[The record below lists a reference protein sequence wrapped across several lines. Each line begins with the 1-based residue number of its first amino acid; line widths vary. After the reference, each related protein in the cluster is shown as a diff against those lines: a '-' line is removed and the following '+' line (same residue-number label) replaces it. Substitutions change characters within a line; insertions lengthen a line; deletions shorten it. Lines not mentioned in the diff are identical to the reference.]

1 MKKINFILTLV
12 LAGFTSFAQV
22 SLPAFWDCSGIF
34 PTDWTYTNPN
44 MSNTV
49 YNGSAACD
57 ANGAPSLRFDFN
69 NDALTVFFGSQIGQL
84 QYQIGGSAGAG
95 TSDWQGTFV
104 IQESANGIDFTTF
117 KNYNTGD
124 LVSNS
129 CYAETANPNNGT
141 SRYIRFFYQNK
152 VSGYNLKMDDIGFD
166 FPNVTTP
173 KIIVSQTPGNNAI
186 FNGGLTQPFS
196 NDVTFSIQNIGSQD
210 NLVISN
216 IAFTGSNASDF
227 SAATNT
233 FPITILPGQNS
244 NVVINFTPGAA
255 GTRIANALI
264 SNNDPDDG
272 QFNFTLYGVNG
283 SVSNAPAN
291 NTAGVTFSVNKTYRL
306 ISSFATQTAQLDP
319 WGGYLI
325 LLDKG
330 TSGTNAPVNG
340 VSYRRGQGIGTS
352 KVIFAGRPSGASLIV
367 SPRGIEANTSYFVK
381 IYTYNGTGTY
391 TSYSASAV
399 TANATTPTTQA
410 AASEYATISTS
421 SATFPADLKAVIN
434 PHTAIFYNN
443 YASTMINQF
452 SSRDTVNTVGA
463 NTFNN
468 YIECSYS
475 GFKAYYNTFD
485 FTGLDFSREHT
496 FPHSWMPSFPADNP
510 EKPEYNDQ
518 HNLYPTKQTNVNDAR
533 CNYPFGEVVTVQQ
546 FFLDGKLGLDASGN
560 KVYEP
565 RNIHK
570 GRAARTLM
578 YMSTC
583 YNGTTGNFNF
593 QRPIGLQCLQT
604 PINYG
609 QDQNMMKKWHFQFP
623 PSNYDMSRNDYL
635 DSLQTNRNP
644 FVDNADYA
652 CYIDFTNMSHI
663 ASPSNPCYTLSVEQ
677 NILKSFSLYP
687 NPTANDFSLSF
698 QLDKAEKLN
707 VEIIDLTGKVILK
720 QQLNSNAGINTHQL
734 SLGQL
739 SNGIYAVR
747 VYNNS
752 INSVRLVEKF

>member
-1 MKKINFILTLV
+1 MKKVNLILMLV
-12 LAGFTSFAQV
+12 FAGFTSFAQV
-22 SLPAFWDCSGIF
+22 SLPASWDCSGSF
-34 PTDWTYTNPN
+34 PTDWAYTNPN
-44 MSNTV
+44 NSGTT
-49 YNGSAACD
+49 YTGSAACG
-57 ANGAPSLRFDFN
+57 ANGAPSLRFDFTG
-69 NDALTVFFGSQIGQL
+69 DALTVFFGSQIGQL
-84 QYQIGGSAGAG
+84 SYQIGGSAGAG
-95 TSDWQGTFV
+95 TTDWQGTFV
-104 IQESANGIDFTTF
+104 IQESVDGTTWNTF
-117 KNYNTGD
+117 KTYSTGD

-129 CYAETANPNNGT
+129 CISETATPSSGA

-152 VSGYNLKMDDIGFD
+152 VSGYNLKMDDISFAL
-166 FPNVTTP
+166 PNVTTP
-173 KIIVSQTPGNNAI
+173 KIIVTQTVANQPI

-196 NDVTFSIQNIGSQD
+196 SNVTFNIQNIGSQD
-210 NLVISN
+210 NLVISDLTFSG
-216 IAFTGSNASDF
+216 ANASDF
-227 SAATNT
+227 SAASNS
-233 FPITILPGQNS
+233 FPITILPGQSS
-244 NVVINFTPGAA
+244 NLVVGFTPSAA

-283 SVSNAPAN
+283 SLADAPSNN
-291 NTAGVTFSVNKTYRL
+291 ISGVTFPVNKTYRL
-306 ISSFATQTAQLDP
+306 ISTFATQTAQLDP

-330 TSGTNAPVNG
+330 TSSTNVPQNG
-340 VSYRRGQGIGTS
+340 VNYRRGQGIGTS
-352 KVIFAGRPSGASLIV
+352 KVVYSGRPSGANLNI
-367 SPRGIEANTSYFVK
+367 SPRGIEANTPYFIK

-391 TSYSASAV
+391 TSYSANAV
-399 TANATTPTTQA
+399 TANATTPATQA
-410 AASEYATISTS
+410 ASSEYATVSTT

-434 PHTAIFYNN
+434 PHTAIFYSN
-443 YASTMINQF
+443 YTSTMINQF
-452 SSRDTVNTVGA
+452 SARDTVNTIGA

-468 YIECSYS
+468 FIECSYS
-475 GFKAYYNTFD
+475 GLKAYYNTFD

-496 FPHSWMPSFPADNP
+496 FPHSWMPSFPADDP

-560 KVYEP
+560 RVYEP
-565 RNIHK
+565 RDAHK
-570 GRAARTLM
+570 GRAARSLM
-578 YMSTC
+578 YMATC

-593 QRPIGLQCLQT
+593 NRPIGQQCLQT

-609 QDQNMMKKWHFQFP
+609 QDQNIMKKWHFQFP

-652 CYIDFTNMSHI
+652 CYIDFTDMSHI
-663 ASPSNPCYTLSVEQ
+663 ASPSNPCYTLGVEQ
-677 NILKSFSLYP
+677 NALKSFSLYP
-687 NPTANDFSLSF
+687 NPTANEFNISF
-698 QLDKAEKLN
+698 DIEKAERLN
-707 VEIIDLTGKVILK
+707 VEVLDLTGKVVL
-720 QQLNSNAGINTHQL
+720 QHQFNANVGVNTHQI
-734 SLGQL
+734 SLNNL